1 VAYSHNGYTIQSRRH
16 IFSGSPAD
24 IDSGTTLVD
33 DFKAQGYE
41 TAYFSAQD
49 ESFGGPDQGV
59 GFERADVAYDART
72 DRDRRYSTF
81 TTAGSLAVSYEVLGE
96 RVAEFLRARKTGR
109 PLFLYVNFHDTHF
122 PYHHE
127 DVRPIVSETVVPQS
141 DISPARAAD
150 VRVMYLNTAA
160 NVDRAIG
167 RLLEDVAR
175 ALGHD
180 AGVVVLADHGESLFD
195 EGFLGHGYALNDAQT
210 RIPLVVAGLPLTIL
224 EPFGQADLRGALHR
238 AFSDPTGRPPGP
250 VLVRESAKTV
260 FQYLGNIDRPAAIGL
275 TGAAG
280 RLVYDMRART
290 VQVGGGPWLTEG
302 ELSASQRRDVADL
315 IHAWERMVIAR
326 RR

>member
-1 VAYSHNGYTIQSRRH
+1 MAYSHNGYTVQSRRH
-16 IFSGSPAD
+16 IFSGSQAD

-49 ESFGGPDQGV
+49 ESFGGVEQGV
-59 GFERADVAYDART
+59 GFERADVSYDART

-81 TTAGSLAVSYEVLGE
+81 TTPGSLAVSYRVLGE

-122 PYHHE
+122 PYHHA
-127 DVRPIVSETVVPQS
+127 DVRPLVSETIVARA

-150 VRVMYLNTAA
+150 VREMYLNTAA
-160 NVDRAIG
+160 NVDRAVG
-167 RLLEDVAR
+167 QVLEDVTR
-175 ALGHD
+175 SLGHD

-210 RIPLVVAGLPLTIL
+210 RIPLIVTGLPVTIL

-238 AFSDPTGRPPGP
+238 GFSDPTRPPGP
-250 VLVRESAKTV
+250 VLVRDTAKTV
-260 FQYLGNIDRPAAIGL
+260 FQYLGIVDRPPAIGL

-280 RLVYDMRART
+280 RLVYDLRART
-290 VQVGGGPWLTEG
+290 VQVAGGPWVAESR
-302 ELSASQRRDVADL
+302 LSASQRRDVADL
-315 IHAWERMVIAR
+315 IHAWERMLIAR